1 LSEEELIR
9 GCLNGQAKHQNMLY
23 EQYARKMYSVCLR
36 YARSTADATDI
47 LQDGFIK
54 VFMSLNT
61 FKFEGSFEGW
71 IRKTMVRTALRKY
84 QRIRFEMEESGLEF
98 LPDFGIEAD
107 AVSQLAEE
115 ELIKMIANLPDGY
128 RVVFNMV
135 AIEGFSHK
143 EAADLLGIK
152 ESTSRSQLT
161 KARQK
166 LVEDI
171 ERRDNDERKRYLK
184 LFDSVA

>member
-9 GCLNGQAKHQNMLY
+9 GCLKGQAKHQTMLY
-23 EQYARKMYSVCLR
+23 ERYASKMYAVCLR
-36 YARSTADATDI
+36 YARSTADAADI

-54 VFMSLNT
+54 VFGSLNT

-71 IRKTMVRTALRKY
+71 IRKTMVRTAIRKY
-84 QRIRFEMEESGLEF
+84 QRIRNDMEESGLEF
-98 LPDFGIEAD
+98 LPDYSIDAD
-107 AVSQLAEE
+107 AVSQLSEE
-115 ELIKMIANLPDGY
+115 ELLKMISNLPDGY

-135 AIEGFSHK
+135 AIEGYTHREVAEFL
-143 EAADLLGIK
+143 DIK
-152 ESTSRSQLT
+152 EGTSRSQLT

-171 ERRDNDERKRYLK
+171 ERRDKEERKRYL
-184 LFDSVA
+184 SVLEF